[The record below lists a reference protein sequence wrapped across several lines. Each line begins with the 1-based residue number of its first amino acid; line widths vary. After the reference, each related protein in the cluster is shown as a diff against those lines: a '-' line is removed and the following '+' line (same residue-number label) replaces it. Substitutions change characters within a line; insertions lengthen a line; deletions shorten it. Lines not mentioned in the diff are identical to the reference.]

1 MAGVLLLAAG
11 GLTYILF
18 RPAETLLIRLA
29 GWLGMAGEMG
39 RWREAAAGLAP
50 PEWVVCSLPAG
61 LWALSYVLI
70 IDSLTQGQPWKGRAV
85 AISFVPLIGVGSE
98 LMQAFGLLPGTFDW
112 LDLLFYL
119 LPMLIINK

>member
-18 RPAETLLIRLA
+18 RPAETLLVRLA
-29 GWLGMAGEMG
+29 GWLGMGGETD
-39 RWREAAAGLAP
+39 RWREAAAGLTP
-50 PEWVVCSLPAG
+50 PEWVVYSLPAG

-70 IDSLTQGQPWKGRAV
+70 IDSLTQGQPRKGRVV
-85 AISFVPLIGVGSE
+85 AISFIPLMGAGSE
-98 LMQAFGLLPGTFDW
+98 LLQAFGLLLGTFDW

-119 LPMLIINK
+119 LPLIII